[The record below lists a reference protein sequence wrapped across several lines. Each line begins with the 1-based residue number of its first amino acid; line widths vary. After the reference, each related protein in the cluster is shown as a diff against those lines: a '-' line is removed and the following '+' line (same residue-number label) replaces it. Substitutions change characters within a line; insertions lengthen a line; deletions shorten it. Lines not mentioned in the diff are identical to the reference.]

1 MEKSLQQ
8 LNRQDK
14 LEVWSRRVRGCRNSG
29 MTVQQWCLENGVNTK
44 TYYYWQRKL
53 FELTVSRSE
62 PVFVEMPVR
71 SNSMA
76 AATIRA
82 GELSIDIHS
91 GADNETICA
100 IVQALKQC

>member
-14 LEVWSRRVRGCRNSG
+14 LEVWSRRVRECRNSG

-53 FELTVSRSE
+53 FEITVSQSE

-71 SNSMA
+71 RNPSSV
-76 AATIRA
+76 ATIVS
-82 GELSIDIHS
+82 GELSIDIHH
-91 GADNETICA
+91 GADSETIFA
-100 IVQALKQC
+100 IIRALKQC